1 MEEGIELEY
10 EGQIYSA
17 YYIVSGDTVTL
28 YLPDGTQ
35 RATVLNGGFKPE
47 SAVRPH
53 LLSYARQASS
63 KSAVRSTK

>member
-17 YYIVSGDTVTL
+17 YYIVSGDTLTM
-28 YLPDGTQ
+28 YLPNGTQ
-35 RATVLNGGFKPE
+35 RSTVLNGLKPE
-47 SAVRPH
+47 SAAKPH
-53 LLSYARQASS
+53 LLSYAKQASS